1 MRNRIIRLSI
11 TMVAVLLA
19 AGIAQAQTL
28 VLSDNFDTGGVATT
42 NLNYNQVARQ
52 SGTSAPLNFHSV
64 YTNSMTLHAGG
75 YLDMQGS
82 GVARTDP
89 FSPQIG
95 NESFSIKVKGRHHY
109 FATAEWTMLSVQSA
123 TNDNWEISPINI
135 NLWNHGVIHIYS
147 GAYTGTSTNIIMQAF
162 SSNDVAV
169 AIGGPYDAGA
179 VHTYEIRTFAQSA
192 TNGTFGFYVDDAAL
206 ATELPY
212 TFGDANLQFAWVP
225 TGTELAETS
234 WDDLEIS
241 TILPL
246 VKVVGVGDAGYSETG
261 SWTDTSLGYSTAM
274 KFDTTSLDAT
284 ASWSFSDLSNGFYS
298 VYATWDP
305 LSNRSTN
312 APYASTDGMASITV
326 NQRVAPFAN
335 LVLNNGITNYNFQ
348 KLGIVEISD
357 GDFTITLSSD
367 GVGGADTFVIADAV
381 ALVPTIDSYVVNISD
396 DGFSQTGFTDG
407 GYLYFANDGNAG
419 ASASWTFS
427 GLADDTYDVVATWVE
442 LSNRSTEAPYSFSE
456 GLATVTINQRIAPG
470 ADYQIDGAD
479 LQKLGQVTITGGVF
493 TVTLTD
499 DASTNLQTFVI
510 AQAVALVPAAV
521 AVIIDNGD
529 TGYSEASSTW
539 NTWQGLGEYGT
550 NFRYTSAPVDPSA
563 SYAFTGLANGWYNA
577 YATWP
582 SNPAAS
588 PSVPYTGTDGFAAT
602 TADQQL
608 APSADFT
615 DSGVNFQRLGF
626 VSITDTDLTGTVG
639 YGGGQLR
646 ADAMALV
653 WTDTYTIGYNDGG
666 FSQTGFTSAGTFG
679 YANDGGSPASASW
692 TFSNLASGEYEVS
705 ASWVGDFNRSLVSP
719 FTLSD
724 GGGLVEVDQR
734 NNSMSVLGTVTVT
747 DGEFVVSLT
756 DDASLDVATWVIA
769 ESVSLTVIPEP
780 ATLG

>member
-11 TMVAVLLA
+11 TMAAALLA
-19 AGIAQAQTL
+19 AGVAQAQTL
-28 VLSDNFDTGGVATT
+28 VLSDNFDTGGVTT
-42 NLNYNQVARQ
+42 NDLNYNQVARQ

-89 FSPQIG
+89 FFPQIG

-109 FATAEWTMLSVQSA
+109 FDTAEWTMLSVQSA

-135 NLWNHGVIHIYS
+135 NLWNHGVIHIYY
-147 GAYTGTSTNIIMQAF
+147 GAYTGTSTNIIMQPF

-192 TNGTFGFYVDDAAL
+192 TSGTFGFYVDDAAL

-225 TGTELAETS
+225 TGTDLAETS

-246 VKVVGVGDAGYSETG
+246 VNVVGVGDAGYSETG
-261 SWTDTSLGYSTAM
+261 SWGPGGPGYSTLRY
-274 KFDTTSLDAT
+274 DTTSLDAT
-284 ASWSFSDLSNGFYS
+284 ASWSFSDLPNGFYS
-298 VYATWDP
+298 VYATWDA
-305 LSNRSTN
+305 LFNRSTN

-357 GDFTITLSSD
+357 GDFTITHSSD
-367 GVGGADTFVIADAV
+367 GVGGANSFVIADAV
-381 ALVPTIDSYVVNISD
+381 ALVPTIDAYVVNITD

-407 GYLYFANDGNAG
+407 GSLYFANDGNAG

-427 GLADDTYDVVATWVE
+427 GLADGTYDVVATWVE

-499 DASTNLQTFVI
+499 DASTDIETFVI

-521 AVIIDNGD
+521 AIIIDNVIGSD
-529 TGYSEASSTW
+529 YSEASAGGTW
-539 NTWQGLGEYGT
+539 NNWGGGANIYGAD
-550 NFRYTSAPVDPSA
+550 F
-563 SYAFTGLANGWYNA
+563 SY
-577 YATWP
+577 
-582 SNPAAS
+582 
-588 PSVPYTGTDGFAAT
+588 T
-602 TADQQL
+602 TA
-608 APSADFT
+608 
-615 DSGVNFQRLGF
+615 
-626 VSITDTDLTGTVG
+626 GT
-639 YGGGQLR
+639 
-646 ADAMALV
+646 MS
-653 WTDTYTIGYNDGG
+653 T
-666 FSQTGFTSAGTFG
+666 QTG
-679 YANDGGSPASASW
+679 
-692 TFSNLASGEYEVS
+692 
-705 ASWVGDFNRSLVSP
+705 RSLQP
-719 FTLSD
+719 LRPLLPTRARMGFR
-724 GGGLVEVDQR
+724 QR
-734 NNSMSVLGTVTVT
+734 PPIRT
-747 DGEFVVSLT
+747 
-756 DDASLDVATWVIA
+756 
-769 ESVSLTVIPEP
+769 
-780 ATLG
+780 